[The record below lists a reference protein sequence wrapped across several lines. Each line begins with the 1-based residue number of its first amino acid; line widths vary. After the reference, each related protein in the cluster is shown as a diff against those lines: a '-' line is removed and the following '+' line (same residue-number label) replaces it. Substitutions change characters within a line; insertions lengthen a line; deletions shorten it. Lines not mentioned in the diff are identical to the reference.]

1 MLAVWK
7 RSLLSDQNDIE
18 YSEEIVILR
27 EEKFDLYVT
36 YVYDVVYFKGRVRI
50 SSSID
55 LGRKIL
61 ELTYDS
67 KIAGLIG

>member
-55 LGRKIL
+55 LRREIL